1 MAVGQMKVLRTW
13 EDFRRGEP
21 FEDLYR
27 FRLMLPRAFTES
39 YTPELMQ
46 RFIDLVRPT
55 ATKLARWPQVG
66 PLTIAER
73 LIATDLLG
81 SASYLAEYSLCSR
94 SPTPTNPTILTPS
107 PVSYVRST
115 WSTPSSSSVSSSAS
129 TFPPAATQGPRTRP
143 QLHRICARTVGSTRS

>member
-1 MAVGQMKVLRTW
+1 
-13 EDFRRGEP
+13 
-21 FEDLYR
+21 
-27 FRLMLPRAFTES
+27 MLPRAFTES

-81 SASYLAEYSLCSR
+81 SASYLADIPCSR
-94 SPTPTNPTILTPS
+94 YSDADKPDN
-107 PVSYVRST
+107 
-115 WSTPSSSSVSSSAS
+115 
-129 TFPPAATQGPRTRP
+129 
-143 QLHRICARTVGSTRS
+143 H